1 MVGKS
6 AAAVAEGVSIALA
19 AARLTIKNH
28 ILVDTISEG
37 DAFDPDHVRT
47 VARDTLEALAREA
60 EKAADRLKKQG
71 RKAWGRHTQ
80 SHGTHDYRDR
90 DVRNLRRRR
99 KQSEG
104 VAARLR
110 SMMNS
115 PAELSGLIE
124 EARSAAWGDVEANLN
139 RRLHAESTPPDAD
152 PDYPMMRAARMQALQ
167 LVDLQALESQVK
179 ARKKH
184 AKSAR

>member
-19 AARLTIKNH
+19 AARITIKNH

-37 DAFDPDHVRT
+37 DSYDADHVAS
-47 VARDTLEALAREA
+47 VARDTLDKLARES
-60 EKAADRLKKQG
+60 EKAAERLKKQG
-71 RKAWGRHTQ
+71 RKAWGRHSQ
-80 SHGTHDYRDR
+80 SDGTHDYRDR

-99 KQSEG
+99 KQSEA

-110 SMMNS
+110 EMIGS
-115 PAELSGLIE
+115 PEQMSALIE
-124 EARSAAWGDVEANLN
+124 EARMAAWGDVETNLN
-139 RRLHAESTPPDAD
+139 RRLRAESMPPDAD
-152 PDYPMMRAARMQALQ
+152 PDYQSMRAARMQALQ
-167 LVDLQALESQVK
+167 LVDLQALESQVR

-184 AKSAR
+184 ARPAR